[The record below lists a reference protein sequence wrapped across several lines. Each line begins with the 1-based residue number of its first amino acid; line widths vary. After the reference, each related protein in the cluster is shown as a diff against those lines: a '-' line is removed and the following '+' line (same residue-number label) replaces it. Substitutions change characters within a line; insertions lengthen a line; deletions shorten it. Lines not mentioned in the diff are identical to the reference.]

1 MPPIT
6 CPSCGAELTFR
17 ASFSVYAVCAYC
29 GCTVVRR
36 DRDVE
41 RIGMMA
47 DLPDEMTPLQ
57 VGTDLTWQRKRYT
70 LAGRVRMAWSD
81 GAWNEWFMLA
91 GDSVAWL
98 AEAQGFLTVATPLP
112 ITEARG
118 FDQTS
123 LPGLDATIAIQ
134 GKTYRVTDIKDATC
148 VGSEGEL
155 PFAAPRGRKATY
167 YDMLSADGGFASIEA
182 GSEDR
187 DLYLGAYVAF
197 DDLAFANLRTI
208 DTWKPPATV
217 IDRLDPIRSSTA

>member
-1 MPPIT
+1 MAPIT

-17 ASFSVYAVCAYC
+17 TSFSVYAVCPYC

-41 RIGMMA
+41 SIGTMA

-57 VGTDLTWQRKRYT
+57 VGTELTWGGERYR

-81 GAWNEWFMLA
+81 GAWNEWFMVA
-91 GDSVAWL
+91 GGEVAWL
-98 AEAQGFLTVATPLP
+98 AEAQGFLTIATPVP

-118 FDQTS
+118 YGPAA
-123 LPGLDATIAIQ
+123 LPGLDATISIQ
-134 GKTYRVTDIKDATC
+134 GKTYTVTDIKDATC

-167 YDMLSADGGFASIEA
+167 YDMLAADGGFASVEA
-182 GSEDR
+182 GSEGR
-187 DLYLGAYVAF
+187 DLYIGSYVAF
-197 DDLAFANLRTI
+197 DDLGFVNLRSIERWT
-208 DTWKPPATV
+208 PPASAV
-217 IDRLDPIRSSTA
+217 EARDPVRPAAT